1 MKNIREMLRIHTIPK
16 EQIWQKAADLLI
28 ARVKSYSSSSKKV
41 LILLSGGSSVHLYPI
56 IAKDINSHPNYWK
69 KITFAQADERFRPQ
83 DQNEINANA
92 ISKTNLPEVL
102 QNHRI
107 PIHIISQKGSLK
119 NSTTLYNQTLSK
131 LFSDCEIKLAALG
144 VGENCHT
151 AGLLPGYQ
159 NKWNVT
165 NYVAGYVNAGKFRK
179 RITVTPKAIAEIN
192 YAVVTVTGEQK
203 RNALE
208 DMLKKSH
215 RLHIDHLPAVVNHTI
230 SRVDLVTDIDLSPVF
245 GQEH

>member
-1 MKNIREMLRIHTIPK
+1 MF
-16 EQIWQKAADLLI
+16 I
-28 ARVKSYSSSSKKV
+28 ARVKSCASSRKKV

-56 IAKDINSHPNYWK
+56 IAKDINSHPHYWK
-69 KITFAQADERFRPQ
+69 TVTFAQADERFRPQ
-83 DQNEINANA
+83 DQNEINAK
-92 ISKTNLPEVL
+92 IILQTTLPEIL
-102 QNHRI
+102 RNYRI
-107 PIHIISQKGSLK
+107 PIYFISQKGTLK
-119 NSTTLYNQTLSK
+119 NSSTLYNQTLSK
-131 LFSDCEIKLAALG
+131 LFRDCEIKLAALG

-159 NKWNVT
+159 NKWNVK

-215 RLHIDHLPAVVNHTI
+215 RLHIDHLPAVVNHKKNRGI
-230 SRVDLVTDIDLSPVF
+230 KRVGLYL
-245 GQEH
+245 